1 MAIWQT
7 DVLLCR
13 VAYPYHDFRTSILPV
28 VNYGLENAIQVG
40 PWKVQSDLAEPRTG
54 SIPIDSTELLRQKA
68 VPSMDEFMEGKIEYY
83 LSVPTILDD
92 NIYVPQ
98 PLVLCPEF
106 SKASRPAS
114 WKNTDLKIQSTLPLL
129 GIDEHTTEKNEK
141 EDLVKSLATF
151 DSPEDHPIRLV
162 RVTLRLTESKRKT
175 IS

>member
-1 MAIWQT
+1 MS
-7 DVLLCR
+7 
-13 VAYPYHDFRTSILPV
+13 HLPV
-28 VNYGLENAIQVG
+28 VNYGPENAIQVG
-40 PWKVQSDLAEPRTG
+40 PWKVQSDLVQTRAG
-54 SIPIDSTELLRQKA
+54 SSPIDSAELLRQKA

-83 LSVPTILDD
+83 LSVPTTLDD

-98 PLVLCPEF
+98 PLILFPEF
-106 SKASRPAS
+106 SKTSRPAS
-114 WKNTDLKIQSTLPLL
+114 WKSADLKIQSTLPLL